1 MLGECGSGQP
11 LLKDLVCL
19 KVPPTKWYQLGL
31 QLNISEHKLDVIKA
45 NNEGNVETCILE
57 MFKVWLSNTAGA
69 SYAEL
74 GSALNRIGE
83 HSVAAHVLH
92 SSSGKVE
99 KCHFNEGV

>member
-1 MLGECGSGQP
+1 MLGEGGSSPP

-31 QLNISEHKLDVIKA
+31 QLNLSEHQLDVIKA
-45 NNEGNVETCILE
+45 NNAGNVETCILE
-57 MFKVWLSNTAGA
+57 MFKAWLSNTAGA

-83 HSVAAHVLH
+83 HSVAAQLLH
-92 SSSGKVE
+92 SSSGKVD
-99 KCHFNEGV
+99 N